1 MNTMRRRANL
11 EKKVQ
16 AIEEEIA
23 RQEKARQGVESLFKV
38 YQEQLLFRLNRS
50 TKSENVSIDTEVLF
64 VRFLGHQ
71 MDHCQSLP
79 HKTIRDFVEG
89 LGELLHQS

>member
-38 YQEQLLFRLNRS
+38 YQEQPDFCDEKGAEDVNRQL
-50 TKSENVSIDTEVLF
+50 VEVCMCACVLCVC
-64 VRFLGHQ
+64 VRVCCVYVCV
-71 MDHCQSLP
+71 MC
-79 HKTIRDFVEG
+79 V
-89 LGELLHQS
+89 